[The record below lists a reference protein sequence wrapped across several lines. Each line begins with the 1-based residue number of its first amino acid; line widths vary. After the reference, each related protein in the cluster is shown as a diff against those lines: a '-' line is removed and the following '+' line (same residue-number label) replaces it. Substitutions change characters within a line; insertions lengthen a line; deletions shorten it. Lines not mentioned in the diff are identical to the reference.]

1 MRNNGSIAGTLR
13 LSGASGFS
21 EVSSG
26 EIRPKESTMRAQKK
40 STFSSETLELYEK
53 LVSTNP
59 DVERKGA
66 THPYT
71 SLNGNMFSYLHPRG
85 SVALRLPA
93 DERGKFLTKYKTT
106 LFEAYGVVQKEYVT
120 VPDAL
125 LKKTGELKK
134 YFELSYRYAQTLKPK
149 ATKKAPKTKN

>member
-1 MRNNGSIAGTLR
+1 MS
-13 LSGASGFS
+13 
-21 EVSSG
+21 
-26 EIRPKESTMRAQKK
+26 AQKK
-40 STFSSETLELYEK
+40 GVVPNNKLELYEK
-53 LVSTNP
+53 LVATNP

-71 SLNGNMFSYLHPRG
+71 SLNGHMFSYLHPSG

-93 DERGKFLTKYKTT
+93 EEREKFLKKYDTT

-125 LKKTGELKK
+125 LRNTTELRT
-134 YFELSYRYAQTLKPK
+134 YFELSYRYVRTLKPK
-149 ATKKAPKTKN
+149 PSKKK